1 MKQYQSVLS
10 LVLFSL
16 LSLAFSQTTIAPV
29 QSISHQLAPVN
40 SSGIAGAVYM
50 VDYGMNLTLIVV
62 NLINTDASLSYPAH
76 IHLGNC
82 GSNGDVVVP
91 LENINGATGLS
102 ITMTSATYAD
112 ISGGD
117 HYINVHRPEDL
128 SSIVACG
135 EVGMNIDT
143 TQVLTL
149 EPAEPA
155 ESTEPAATPGTIDQT
170 GLAQGSELPTGVKPE
185 EFATQMRTE
194 GYGIYPVNGNSI
206 SGQIQIAEEA
216 EGGSRVIVTL
226 SNIQPGQYYDLEIF
240 QGDCGP
246 DRPSLLKLKP
256 VPSVVNDPN
265 ASETYT
271 DLNYNEL
278 AEGNNFVYVYASDGA
293 VIACGEVGA
302 GALSQ

>member
-1 MKQYQSVLS
+1 MKQYQSVLA

-16 LSLAFSQTTIAPV
+16 LSITFSQTIIAPV
-29 QSISHQLAPVN
+29 QRSSYQLIPVN
-40 SSGIAGAVYM
+40 TSGIAGTVYM
-50 VDYGMNLTLIVV
+50 VDYGMNITLIVV
-62 NLINTDASLSYPAH
+62 DMINADPSLSYPAH
-76 IHLGNC
+76 IHLGSC

-102 ITMTSATYAD
+102 ITMTSATYED

-135 EVGMNIDT
+135 EVGINTDAG
-143 TQVLTL
+143 QVLTL
-149 EPAEPA
+149 EPVDP
-155 ESTEPAATPGTIDQT
+155 TEPTAAPGTINQT

-194 GYGIYPVNGNSI
+194 GYGIYAVDGSSI
-206 SGQIQIAEEA
+206 SGQIQIAETA
-216 EGGSRVIVTL
+216 EGNSTVVVTL
-226 SNIQPGQYYDLEIF
+226 SNIQAGQRYGLEIF

-246 DRPSLLKLKP
+246 DRPSLIKLNP
-256 VPSVVNDPN
+256 VPSVPSDPN
-265 ASETYT
+265 ASWTETSLHYS
-271 DLNYNEL
+271 EL
-278 AEGNNFVYVYASDGA
+278 AEGNNFIYVYTPDGA